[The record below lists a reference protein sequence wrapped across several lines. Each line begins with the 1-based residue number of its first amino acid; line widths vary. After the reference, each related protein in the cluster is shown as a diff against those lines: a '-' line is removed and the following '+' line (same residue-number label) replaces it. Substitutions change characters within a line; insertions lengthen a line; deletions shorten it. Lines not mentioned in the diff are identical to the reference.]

1 MLTLLSITT
10 KISFS
15 YLTKLMFGGKRMF
28 HCDMN
33 EIPILG
39 LLGIV
44 SHRAKNTAKG
54 MYQEFDM
61 NRSSAGVLFML
72 HQRKTM
78 SQRELAE
85 QLNVTA
91 PSITS
96 LIQKME
102 KSGYISRR
110 PDEQDQRVMRLS
122 LTEKGE
128 SLIQSVKDV
137 ADRMEQILL
146 EGMSLEEKL
155 LFRRLMLQVN
165 ENLDN
170 YERKERA

>member
-1 MLTLLSITT
+1 
-10 KISFS
+10 
-15 YLTKLMFGGKRMF
+15 MFVGNRMF
-28 HCDMN
+28 HFDIN
-33 EIPILG
+33 KIPILG

-44 SHRAKNTAKG
+44 SHLAKNTAKG

-61 NRSSAGVLFML
+61 NRSSAGVLFL
-72 HQRKTM
+72 LYQRKTM
-78 SQRELAE
+78 SQKALAE

-102 KSGYISRR
+102 KTGYITRR
-110 PDEQDQRVMRLS
+110 PDDQDQRVMRLS
-122 LTEKGE
+122 LTEKGK
-128 SLIQSVKDV
+128 SCIQSVKDV
-137 ADRMEQILL
+137 AERMEKIIF
-146 EGMSLEEKL
+146 EGMSVEERL
-155 LFRRLMLQVN
+155 LFRRRMLQVN

>member
-1 MLTLLSITT
+1 
-10 KISFS
+10 
-15 YLTKLMFGGKRMF
+15 MF
-28 HCDMN
+28 HCNMN
-33 EIPILG
+33 DIPILG

-54 MYQEFDM
+54 MYREFDM
-61 NRSSAGVLFML
+61 NRSSAGVLFTL

-78 SQRELAE
+78 SQKELAE
-85 QLNVTA
+85 QLNITA

-102 KSGYISRR
+102 KSGYITRR
-110 PDEQDQRVMRLS
+110 PDDQDQRVMRLS

-146 EGMSLEEKL
+146 EGMSLEERL

>member
-1 MLTLLSITT
+1 
-10 KISFS
+10 
-15 YLTKLMFGGKRMF
+15 MFR
-28 HCDMN
+28 CDMSD
-33 EIPILG
+33 IPILG

-44 SHRAKNTAKG
+44 SHRAKNTAMS
-54 MYQEFDM
+54 MYREFDM
-61 NRSSAGVLFML
+61 NRSSAGVLFL
-72 HQRKTM
+72 LYQRKTM
-78 SQRELAE
+78 SQKALAE

-102 KSGYISRR
+102 KTGYITRR
-110 PDEQDQRVMRLS
+110 PDDQDQRVMRLS
-122 LTEKGE
+122 LTEKGK
-128 SLIQSVKDV
+128 SCIQSVKDV
-137 ADRMEQILL
+137 AERMEKIIF
-146 EGMSLEEKL
+146 EGMSVEERL